1 VIWAFHFIIGNSS
14 PPMLNYIVLVQIS
27 NQAIIKILVTVQMII
42 MLITEL
48 SFEETGNS
56 EIA

>member
-1 VIWAFHFIIGNSS
+1 
-14 PPMLNYIVLVQIS
+14 MLNYIVLVQIS